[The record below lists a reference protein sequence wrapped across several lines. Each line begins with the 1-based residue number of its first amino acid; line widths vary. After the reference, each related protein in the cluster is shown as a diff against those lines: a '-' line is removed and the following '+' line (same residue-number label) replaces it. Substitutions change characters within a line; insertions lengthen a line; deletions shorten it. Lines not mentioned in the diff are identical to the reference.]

1 MSEVKIKKAKIKD
14 DLFLEVEFTEEL
26 PGHSKK
32 DTKLTCT
39 IPVHEDLKAAFQKL
53 VRHLAQLCDDLTC
66 KSKKLDDW
74 SEDLLEYSVK
84 GFSIGGTGDSEGV
97 TISGSREA
105 KHGIV
110 NLNTPFQQYESS
122 EYKWISELGSDI
134 EDCLFEV
141 REYLFNG
148 KRAPEKQLAMDFG
161 EEGNVDEFEEAAEEA

>member
-1 MSEVKIKKAKIKD
+1 MNDVKIKKAKIKD

-32 DTKLTCT
+32 DTKLICT
-39 IPVHEDLKAAFQKL
+39 IPVHDDLKAGFAKL
-53 VRHLAQLCDDLTC
+53 DRHLAQLCDDLPC
-66 KSKKLDDW
+66 KAKRLEDW
-74 SEDLLEYSVK
+74 NEDLSDYTVK
-84 GFSIGGTGDSEGV
+84 GFSIGGVGDSEGV
-97 TISGSREA
+97 TLSGYREA

-161 EEGNVDEFEEAAEEA
+161 NEDPAEEFEESTQES